1 MAHGGAGY
9 LQLSTLSTAA
19 QGDAV
24 APRQSMADNTG
35 EAAAAVPAALPAAPE
50 TAAETAPKLA
60 RGSSGLPKGVGF
72 VKKSR
77 NYQGRV
83 YDSLETKKQRGI
95 GTFATPELAAAAVE
109 VAEAQ
114 LKQGISPWLAPT
126 RVNKHKRGEAPEPVA
141 KKRVPSVV
149 VSERDNK
156 PRETVPLPA
165 TVEEVHNACFAAF
178 FAQRSGEDL

>member
-1 MAHGGAGY
+1 
-9 LQLSTLSTAA
+9 
-19 QGDAV
+19 
-24 APRQSMADNTG
+24 MADNTG

-149 VSERDNK
+149 VSERDK
-156 PRETVPLPA
+156 LSRERPSRYQPPLKKCIMRALQHSLPSVRA
-165 TVEEVHNACFAAF
+165 RICRCVLCLV
-178 FAQRSGEDL
+178 